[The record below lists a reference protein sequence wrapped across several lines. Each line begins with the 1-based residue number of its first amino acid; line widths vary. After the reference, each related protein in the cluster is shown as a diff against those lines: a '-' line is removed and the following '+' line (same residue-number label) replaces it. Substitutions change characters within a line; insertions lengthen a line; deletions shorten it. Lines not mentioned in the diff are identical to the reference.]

1 LCGKWK
7 GSRPP
12 SALSYYFW
20 FTPRET
26 FGAWE
31 ELKDDEFFFIKGSWT
46 RIVHTTFYDEI
57 EGNDEDRIVSE
68 DEWNNQVQLNKD
80 EEELRQQRKTT
91 NETK

>member
-1 LCGKWK
+1 VVKELIDDLEEYWRSGGDAEEPRVLFDIFTYLCG
-7 GSRPP
+7 
-12 SALSYYFW
+12 
-20 FTPRET
+20 
-26 FGAWE
+26 
-31 ELKDDEFFFIKGSWT
+31 I
-46 RIVHTTFYDEI
+46 IVHTTFYDEI